1 VGAGAGAAAALELLL
16 LSAADRVAEPPPDA
30 VELSDPE

>member
-1 VGAGAGAAAALELLL
+1 VAAALELLL
-16 LSAADRVAEPPPDA
+16 LSAAGRDAEPPPLDA